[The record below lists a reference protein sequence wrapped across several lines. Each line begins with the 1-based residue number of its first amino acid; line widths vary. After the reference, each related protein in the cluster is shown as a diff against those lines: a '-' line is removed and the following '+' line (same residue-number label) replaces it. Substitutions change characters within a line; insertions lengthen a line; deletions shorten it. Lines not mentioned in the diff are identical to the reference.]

1 MYCKVP
7 ASLQSLYRYQT
18 NINQKKKME
27 TQKKLFRIKNGK
39 EVLGGVCQGLA
50 EYFNTDVLIFRLAFV
65 FLLIAPL
72 PSIVPY
78 LILCVVLPKKE
89 SWANGITT
97 ESDTPYFNINETNSM
112 NQQPK
117 QRGLVGGVILIIL
130 GVIFSI
136 KEYLNEDI
144 FEYIG
149 KAWPLFLIGLGAWM
163 IFKERPNSNNS
174 NF

>member
-1 MYCKVP
+1 
-7 ASLQSLYRYQT
+7 
-18 NINQKKKME
+18 ME
-27 TQKKLFRIKNGK
+27 TQRKLFRIKNGK

-50 EYFNTDVLIFRLAFV
+50 EYFQTDVLIFRLGFV

-72 PSIVPY
+72 PSIIPY
-78 LILCVVLPKKE
+78 LILCLVLPKKE
-89 SWANGITT
+89 VWADGNFKENST
-97 ESDTPYFNINETNSM
+97 SFLNINEPSAM

-117 QRGLVGGVILIIL
+117 QKGLVGGVILILL

-136 KEYLNEDI
+136 KEYFNEDI

-163 IFKERPNSNNS
+163 IFREKSNSDNS